1 MSIIRGTDKQNVVYS
16 YLVITKEESIDI
28 YKLWMNLKM
37 LWLAKEARH
46 KSTLVKFHLY
56 KTLEPIYSERNQNST
71 HLWVWI
77 TTINVLSINPPPKK
91 TTSKRSIS
99 CLEIQNF
106 WYNSVEAKHKILKI
120 LVKKKVIHFSIRK
133 NYRK

>member
-1 MSIIRGTDKQNVVYS
+1 MSIIRRTDKQNVVYS
-16 YLVITKEESIDI
+16 YLVIKKEESIDI

-46 KSTLVKFHLY
+46 KSTFVKFHLY

-77 TTINVLSINPPPKK
+77 TIINVLSVNPKK
-91 TTSKRSIS
+91 KN
-99 CLEIQNF
+99 L
-106 WYNSVEAKHKILKI
+106 
-120 LVKKKVIHFSIRK
+120 KKVHLMLRNTEFLI
-133 NYRK
+133 